1 MIYKKMK
8 LMNRKINTFYKIIIK
23 NWKTISRPNIAVIHK
38 AFKTLKAPKYQI
50 TFKTKF
56 KIKN

>member
-1 MIYKKMK
+1 MK

-38 AFKTLKAPKYQI
+38 AFKTLKAPKLPS
-50 TFKTKF
+50 KLSSK
-56 KIKN
+56 